1 MSFNQTLKTAA
12 HGVSALARKKAM
24 AVAVGAAMVGSA
36 ALVAGTPVKVAHA
49 ADIEKPASPAKI
61 VFETSWPNSI
71 TLWRPDKYF
80 VDLVNTLAN
89 GHVDIQYNEGGTF
102 SSSVQMFDDVQS
114 GSIDMGSDWPSYW
127 EGRNTAF
134 SLTTS
139 VPMIFTPNDY
149 MTWYWQRGGYELI
162 NELYAKYG
170 LRWFPHSITSPESG
184 QRTNKAINTL
194 EDYKGLRL
202 RQCGRN
208 QSRLLDGMGASAVF
222 TPGGEVYAAL
232 DRGVLDGAEFSVPEV
247 DYKMGLSEVTKYVV
261 KPGWHQP
268 GPISG
273 IMINKDVYDSLDDY
287 TKFVMKQA
295 AQSTMLWSF
304 TYFEQT
310 SGHYTREF
318 AKKGTEV
325 TRLDDEVLAKVVS
338 LVEDQ
343 ILADAKENPDHAKIS
358 FSMYDYL
365 VSMKEWRKYQK
376 PFTQGYEWDS
386 MEDTHAKLEQIAKD
400 HGVYDETMEVINDVI
415 ARNEKQAFWTPGSE
429 YVNNP
434 VSTK

>member
-1 MSFNQTLKTAA
+1 MSFSKTLKNVATKKALTVA
-12 HGVSALARKKAM
+12 VSSALL
-24 AVAVGAAMVGSA
+24 GSA
-36 ALVAGTPVKVAHA
+36 ALMASTSVNTVNA
-49 ADIEKPASPAKI
+49 AVTVEKPAKASKI
-61 VFETSWPNSI
+61 IFETSWPNSI

-80 VDLVNTLAN
+80 VELVNTLAS
-89 GHVDIQYNEGGTF
+89 GHVDIEYNEGGTF

-139 VPMIFTPNDY
+139 VPMIFTTGDY

-162 NELYAKYG
+162 NDLYAKYG
-170 LRWFPHSITSPESG
+170 LRWYPHSITSPESG
-184 QRTNKAINTL
+184 QRTNKPVRTL

-247 DYKMGLSEVTKYVV
+247 DFKMGLSEVTKYLVN
-261 KPGWHQP
+261 PGWHQP

-273 IMINKDVYDSLDDY
+273 IMINKDVYDDLDDY
-287 TKFVMKQA
+287 SKFVMKQA
-295 AQSTMLWSF
+295 AQATMMWSW

-318 AKKGTEV
+318 TKKGTEV
-325 TRLDDEVLAKVVS
+325 THLDPEVLAKVVA
-338 LVEDQ
+338 LVEEQ
-343 ILADAKENPDHAKIS
+343 IIADATENPDHARIA

-365 VSMKEWRKYQK
+365 ASMEEWRENQR
-376 PFTQGYEWDS
+376 PFTQGYQWDS
-386 MEDTHAKLEQIAKD
+386 MKDTHEKLAQIAKD
-400 HGVYDETMEVINDVI
+400 HGVYDETMAVINDVI
-415 ARNEKQAFWTPGSE
+415 DRNDKQVFWTPGDTYE
-429 YVNNP
+429 NNP
-434 VSTK
+434 MPIK